1 MRGEL
6 QNVEKHF
13 LIDDN
18 ILANFKKPSIWD
30 VMNARKTPPEAEDQE
45 PPPRR
50 SRGPTMTDVAMA
62 AGVSQTTVS
71 LVLNRVSEARLSAD
85 TRTRVYHAAEAL
97 GYAFSRRGAGRP
109 EASAAPVICF
119 AADEYASD
127 PWCAIAMDGVREK
140 AVEHGFSIIAIVARG
155 YDGMEK
161 AIREQIASQRPAAL
175 IVAAIQ
181 TRRITP
187 SPVFA
192 EVPTVL
198 VNCYAADRSLPS
210 IIPGELLG
218 GYTATRR
225 LIEAGHRRIGHIHGQ
240 PWIDTTR
247 DRLKGY
253 RRALAE
259 VDIPYDPD
267 LVRPGN
273 WEPPAGYE
281 QTHALMNLDRPPSAI
296 FCAND
301 LMALGCYDALKE
313 RGLRIPEDVSVIG
326 YDDREIAKFMRP
338 PLTTVLLA
346 HFEIG
351 LQAAEMIIDQ
361 AYGTP
366 DRRPQIK
373 VECPLVE
380 RCSVAPPRSGKR

>member
-1 MRGEL
+1 
-6 QNVEKHF
+6 
-13 LIDDN
+13 
-18 ILANFKKPSIWD
+18 
-30 VMNARKTPPEAEDQE
+30 
-45 PPPRR
+45 
-50 SRGPTMTDVAMA
+50 MTDVATA

-71 LVLNRVSEARLSAD
+71 LVLNGVSEARLSAS
-85 TRTRVYHAAEAL
+85 TRKRVHAAAETL
-97 GYAFSRRGAGRP
+97 GYTFSKRKNPRP
-109 EASAAPVICF
+109 EIAGAPVICF
-119 AADEYASD
+119 VADEYASD
-127 PWCAIAMDGVREK
+127 PWCSIAMDGVREK
-140 AVEHGFSIIAIVARG
+140 AVEFGFSILAIVARG
-155 YDGMEK
+155 YDDMEK
-161 AIREQIASQRPAAL
+161 AIGAQIACQLPAGL
-175 IVAAIQ
+175 IFAAIQ

-187 SPVFA
+187 FAVFA
-192 EVPTVL
+192 QVPTVL
-198 VNCYAADRSLPS
+198 LNCYAADRSLPS

-218 GYTATRR
+218 GYTATRH

-259 VDIPYDPD
+259 VDIPFDPD

-273 WEPPAGYE
+273 WEPSAGYE
-281 QTHALMNLDRPPSAI
+281 QTLALLALDRPPSAI

-313 RGLRIPEDVSVIG
+313 RGLAIPDDISVIG

-338 PLTTVLLA
+338 PLSTVLLP

-361 AYGTP
+361 TFGRP
-366 DRRPQIK
+366 GHRPQIK

-380 RCSVAPPRSGKR
+380 RRSVGPPGSGRR

>member
-1 MRGEL
+1 
-6 QNVEKHF
+6 
-13 LIDDN
+13 
-18 ILANFKKPSIWD
+18 
-30 VMNARKTPPEAEDQE
+30 MNTRKTPSGAEGRGL
-45 PPPRR
+45 PSRR
-50 SRGPTMTDVAMA
+50 SRGATMVDVAMA

-85 TRTRVYHAAEAL
+85 TRKRVYAAAEEL
-97 GYAFSRRGAGRP
+97 GYAFSRRG
-109 EASAAPVICF
+109 SARLETSAPVICF
-119 AADEYASD
+119 AADEYSSD
-127 PWCAIAMDGVREK
+127 PWCSIAMDGVRER
-140 AVEHGFSIIAIVARG
+140 AVEYGFSILAIVARG

-161 AIREQIASQRPAAL
+161 AIREQIRSQRPAAL

-181 TRRITP
+181 TRRIKP
-187 SPVFA
+187 FPVFS

-218 GYTATRR
+218 GYTATRH
-225 LIEAGHRRIGHIHGQ
+225 LIDAGHRRIGHIHGQ

-259 VDIPYDPD
+259 MDIPYDPD

-273 WEPPAGYE
+273 WEPPAGYD
-281 QTHALMNLDRPPSAI
+281 QTHVLMDLDRPPTAI

-313 RGLRIPEDVSVIG
+313 RRLRIPEDVSVIG

-338 PLTTVLLA
+338 PLTTVLMA

-380 RCSVAPPRSGKR
+380 RSSVGPPRSGEH